1 MLLFVF
7 CSFVWADG
15 FGCFFDIWI
24 LKGVG
29 MITIYKCDWCGEA
42 FDYEDQCEEHEETCE
57 ARKREEDLAKLARW
71 KKTFGEVKA

>member
-1 MLLFVF
+1 
-7 CSFVWADG
+7 
-15 FGCFFDIWI
+15 
-24 LKGVG
+24 

-42 FDYEDQCEEHEETCE
+42 FDYEDQCEDHEETCE

>member
-1 MLLFVF
+1 MRTVSNTAYPVLLGG
-7 CSFVWADG
+7 D
-15 FGCFFDIWI
+15 DICI
-24 LKGVG
+24 VKGVG

-57 ARKREEDLAKLARW
+57 ARKREEDLVKLARW